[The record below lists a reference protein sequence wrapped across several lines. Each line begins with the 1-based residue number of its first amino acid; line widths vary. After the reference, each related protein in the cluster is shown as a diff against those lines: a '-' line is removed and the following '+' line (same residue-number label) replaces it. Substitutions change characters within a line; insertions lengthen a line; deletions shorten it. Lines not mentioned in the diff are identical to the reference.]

1 MHLPNEGGLKP
12 RDILQREGHL
22 AQIKGYK
29 DINGIEVR
37 DLARISSGTFMS
49 WFEFTIVESTIVRKM
64 GAVFIKEE
72 LSDFQKNKL
81 LHEFHTFF
89 DLNKDGVLEWKDF
102 EMARE
107 QICKKSGWKIGT
119 DEHTR
124 TKAVFCD
131 IWRHLQDDGDLNLDG
146 RITSEEWVRMWEK
159 LNKEYHVKK
168 RERKNEEA
176 EEPIP
181 SWQNIKILRSVRDMS
196 SAIFTPNNTKQKT
209 SSNNNKNASHNNS
222 TNNSND
228 SYNTTTTTTITT
240 ATTRKQQQQQQ
251 NMQHY
256 RHHQ

>member
-1 MHLPNEGGLKP
+1 
-12 RDILQREGHL
+12 
-22 AQIKGYK
+22 
-29 DINGIEVR
+29 
-37 DLARISSGTFMS
+37 
-49 WFEFTIVESTIVRKM
+49 M

-146 RITSEEWVRMWEK
+146 RITSDEWVRMWEK
-159 LNKEYHVKK
+159 LNRDYHAMK
-168 RERKNEEA
+168 REKKTEESA
-176 EEPIP
+176 EETIP
-181 SWQNIKILRSVRDMS
+181 SWLERYIQYKFSLFDR
-196 SAIFTPNNTKQKT
+196 AGKT
-209 SSNNNKNASHNNS
+209 
-222 TNNSND
+222 
-228 SYNTTTTTTITT
+228 I
-240 ATTRKQQQQQQ
+240 
-251 NMQHY
+251 
-256 RHHQ
+256 